1 MYALVNDRG
10 KQYKMVPG
18 ETVEID
24 RIESEPGIELTFEN
38 VLILRT
44 DDGLKMGTPYIE
56 GATVVAE
63 LVEDFKG
70 PKIYIGKF
78 KRRKNYRR
86 RTGHRQ
92 PLTRIMIK
100 EIQS

>member
-10 KQYKMVPG
+10 KQYKMIPG

-24 RIESEPGIELTFEN
+24 RIEIESGTELTFEN
-38 VLILRT
+38 ILILRT
-44 DDGLKMGTPYIE
+44 DDGVKAGSPYIE

-63 LVEDFKG
+63 LVEDFRG

-78 KRRKNYRR
+78 KRRKKYRR

-92 PLTRIMIK
+92 PYTRIMIK
-100 EIQS
+100 EILS